1 MRAEDAGAGSIGNLK
16 LPNSVGELVG
26 RLLRGRRFGR
36 SSCRFATSLGRRRR
50 LLLCGFLLACVRD
63 HLQYL
68 ISE

>member
-1 MRAEDAGAGSIGNLK
+1 MRAEDAGAGSIGNIN

-26 RLLRGRRFGR
+26 WLLGGRRFGR
-36 SSCRFATSLGRRRR
+36 SSYRFATSLGRRRR
-50 LLLCGFLLACVRD
+50 LLLCSFLLACVGH